1 MIEAPFHRHDTFII
15 QTTINN
21 LPYILAYESL
31 SRISRPPKNRVRMW
45 SKITDPHGLVP
56 EASFANSI
64 EAYSVVAVGDD
75 VKATCLAAGVGR
87 PWRPHDH

>member
-1 MIEAPFHRHDTFII
+1 
-15 QTTINN
+15 
-21 LPYILAYESL
+21 
-31 SRISRPPKNRVRMW
+31 MW